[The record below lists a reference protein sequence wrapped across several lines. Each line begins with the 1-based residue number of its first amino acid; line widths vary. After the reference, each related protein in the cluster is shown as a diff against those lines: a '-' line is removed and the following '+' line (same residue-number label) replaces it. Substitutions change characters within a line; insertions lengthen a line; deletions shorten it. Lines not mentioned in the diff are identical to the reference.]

1 MAKIVSVEEEK
12 SLIVVGHEEVEAEDQ
27 LEGADGRLMV
37 EQGRSPGQTL
47 TLRVTTRPVLLGAL
61 FLTGHGLW
69 IGDSWNRRHLP
80 LYCIHSTQCPKC
92 NSNTID

>member
-27 LEGADGRLMV
+27 LEGADERLMV

-47 TLRVTTRPVLLGAL
+47 TLRVTTRPVLLGAVWIL
-61 FLTGHGLW
+61 ALKFLHPEK
-69 IGDSWNRRHLP
+69 P
-80 LYCIHSTQCPKC
+80 LLMEKPTKKFLQR
-92 NSNTID
+92 